1 MKKRII
7 ALILALVSCLC
18 LTVHAKNVPDL
29 TQNGSIT
36 IVFRWALRPLQD
48 GEMALYRVGD
58 IREDNGNYTFVPVPE
73 LADSRVNLND
83 LDDPALARRLADLAV
98 EKDLKPLTAEIRN
111 GEARFEDVT
120 PGLYVVVQTRASTGF
135 AEISPF
141 LISMPR
147 YEDGEYITDVVA
159 KPKVPVI
166 PEPSC
171 PTEPT
176 NPSEPSEPTCP
187 SEPSEP
193 TGPSEPSEPTCPSE
207 PSDPTGPSEPS
218 EPTKP
223 SEPTEPS
230 VPDESTE
237 PDETTVPSE
246 PTEPT
251 EPPKPELPQT
261 GQLNWPVP
269 VLAMTGMFFL
279 VLGWLLCFGR
289 KREPDET

>member
-48 GEMALYRVGD
+48 GEVALYRVGD

-73 LADSRVNLND
+73 LADSRLDLED
-83 LDDPALARRLADLAV
+83 LDDPTLARRLADLAV
-98 EKDLKPLTAEIRN
+98 EKGLKPLTAEIRN

-176 NPSEPSEPTCP
+176 NPSEPSE
-187 SEPSEP
+187 
-193 TGPSEPSEPTCPSE
+193 
-207 PSDPTGPSEPS
+207 PTGPSEPS